1 MVLFLYMCAFIVSMH
16 QDKSKCCRRINSCV
30 AFFPIKS
37 GLHFSVF
44 RSGFP
49 LFLELY
55 STTGKSSPKRKK
67 EKWMTRLYPGSISAA
82 VASWTVF
89 WAELFAIVYDSSFL
103 VGYRV
108 DMISCSR
115 LFFSFRLA
123 LFQVI
128 RSRSETFPFTV
139 QGRSSSS
146 RILCAD
152 ASAGQQ
158 LCTIWPTTA
167 TE

>member
-1 MVLFLYMCAFIVSMH
+1 VPLSFPCI
-16 QDKSKCCRRINSCV
+16 RINQNAADELIHASL
-30 AFFPIKS
+30 FFPLNQDCTFLS
-37 GLHFSVF
+37 FDPVFPFS
-44 RSGFP
+44 SSC
-49 LFLELY
+49 

>member
-1 MVLFLYMCAFIVSMH
+1 MIQNDHRDRAMMTSLSFNNFRVTRYRNRTRSTTAGTTHIHLNIRWEMVLFLYMCAFIVSMH

-55 STTGKSSPKRKK
+55 STTGKSLPKRKK

-89 WAELFAIVYDSSFL
+89 
-103 VGYRV
+103 
-108 DMISCSR
+108 
-115 LFFSFRLA
+115 
-123 LFQVI
+123 
-128 RSRSETFPFTV
+128 
-139 QGRSSSS
+139 
-146 RILCAD
+146 
-152 ASAGQQ
+152 
-158 LCTIWPTTA
+158 
-167 TE
+167 